1 MITFRPEGIYCKTG
15 GFYIDPWKPVDKAL
29 ITHGHADHARRGM
42 QHYLCHHDSIPIL
55 RARIG
60 ADINI
65 QGVHYNETIG
75 INGVRVSFHPAGH
88 ILGSAQIRLEYKG
101 KVTVI
106 SGDYKLQNDD
116 LSAAFEPVKCHE
128 FVSESTFGLPIYN
141 WLSVPELNRQLQ
153 DWVLY
158 NQSIGK
164 TPVVVGYSLGKAQR
178 IMKALDGV
186 GQIYVHYS
194 IGTLNKAY
202 ERAGVNLPP
211 YTTIDLRGDIRN
223 LDRGIV
229 IVPPSLLDT
238 NIIRKIPNRTTAI
251 CSGWMQ
257 VRGARRWRSADAGFA
272 ISDHA
277 DWQGLLQAI
286 QATEAE
292 KVYVTHGQTAVFARY
307 LNEIGI
313 AAEEIKTAF
322 GQEEEDE
329 DDRVNIS
336 VDKTENKKQIEINP
350 IDPS

>member
-1 MITFRPEGIYCKTG
+1 
-15 GFYIDPWKPVDKAL
+15 
-29 ITHGHADHARRGM
+29 
-42 QHYLCHHDSIPIL
+42 
-55 RARIG
+55 
-60 ADINI
+60 
-65 QGVHYNETIG
+65 
-75 INGVRVSFHPAGH
+75 
-88 ILGSAQIRLEYKG
+88 
-101 KVTVI
+101 
-106 SGDYKLQNDD
+106 
-116 LSAAFEPVKCHE
+116 
-128 FVSESTFGLPIYN
+128 
-141 WLSVPELNRQLQ
+141 
-153 DWVLY
+153 
-158 NQSIGK
+158 
-164 TPVVVGYSLGKAQR
+164 
-178 IMKALDGV
+178 
-186 GQIYVHYS
+186 
-194 IGTLNKAY
+194 LNKAY